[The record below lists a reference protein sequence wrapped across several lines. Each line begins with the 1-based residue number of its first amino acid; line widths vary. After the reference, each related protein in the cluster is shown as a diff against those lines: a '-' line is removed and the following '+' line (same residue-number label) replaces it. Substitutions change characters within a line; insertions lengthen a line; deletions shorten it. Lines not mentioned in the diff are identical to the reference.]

1 MSQAEQLTPVASRPG
16 VPLYRDV
23 QDAIVDAIRSG
34 VFAPGDRIP
43 NTKALS
49 EQLSVSLVTAHRAMQ
64 ELVAAGYLD
73 RKQGRGTYV
82 RERAAE
88 MAQSLKVGIVLNPKA
103 SMADFYHYQILAGM
117 CEACRAREIELLIMH
132 PNEQAER
139 GCQGFMCVN
148 PTPEDLELICQQ
160 HLKNKPIL
168 VVGERV
174 KKKGITTIDVDNI
187 DLARRAVEHLYQQGH
202 RRLAYVGSNNERTHS
217 RDRRNGFM
225 HTCEQLGLQA
235 KDASYCEA
243 QGWRMTD
250 DEKADLGRLL
260 NRKDRPTAVLA
271 GGYYLALDVY
281 AAASQLGIEIPS
293 ELSVIGVDDPP
304 SAGHLSPALTTMRQP
319 LIELGLTAV
328 TTLEEAIK
336 TGTLP
341 EQDQILRAELVI
353 RQSTAAN

>member
-1 MSQAEQLTPVASRPG
+1 MKNAAQLMPVVSRPG

-23 QDAIVDAIRSG
+23 QDAIVDAIRAG
-34 VFAPGDRIP
+34 IFEPGDRIP

-82 RERAAE
+82 RERAAS
-88 MAQSLKVGIVLNPKA
+88 MAQTMKVGIVLNPKA

-117 CEACRAREIELLIMH
+117 CEACRARDIELLIMH

-148 PTPEDLELICQQ
+148 PTPADLSLICEQ

-174 KKKGITTIDVDNI
+174 KKRGITTIDVDNF
-187 DLARRAVEHLYQQGH
+187 DLARQAVEHLYKQGH
-202 RRLAYVGSNNERTHS
+202 RRLGYVGSNNERTHS
-217 RDRRNGFM
+217 RDRRDGFTD
-225 HTCEQLGLQA
+225 TCKRLGL
-235 KDASYCEA
+235 DADGISYCDAE
-243 QGWRMTD
+243 GWRMSD
-250 DEKADLGRLL
+250 AEKSELGRLI
-260 NRKDRPTAVLA
+260 NREDRPTAVLA

-281 AAASQLGIEIPS
+281 AAASRLGVEIPA

-319 LIELGLTAV
+319 LVELGLTAV

-336 TGTLP
+336 TGTAP
-341 EQDQILRAELVI
+341 DKDQILRAELVI
-353 RQSTAAN
+353 RQSTLAV